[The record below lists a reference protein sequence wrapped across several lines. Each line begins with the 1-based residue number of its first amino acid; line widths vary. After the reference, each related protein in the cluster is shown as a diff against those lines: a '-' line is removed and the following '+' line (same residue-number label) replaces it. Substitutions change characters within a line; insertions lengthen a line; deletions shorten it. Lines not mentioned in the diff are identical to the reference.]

1 MELLVCLLFGLVIGS
16 FLNVCIARIPL
27 EESIVLPGSHCPKC
41 QKPIAAYDNI
51 PVLSYLILGGRC
63 RGCKASIS
71 ARYPGVEL
79 LTGVVSVLLFFKF
92 GLSVEWGIYL
102 AFSAALIT
110 LAFIDLD
117 HRILPFVIT
126 INGIWIGIA
135 VNVVLARPSS
145 FISSLL
151 NYFGYAV
158 LQPRWIALLASL
170 AGAIVCAGFLWLVAE
185 VVSRVLGVEAMG
197 FGDVV
202 IMGMIGAFLGM
213 PLTLLTILFASVLG
227 SIVGGV
233 LMLFGGKG
241 RRYEW
246 PFGTFLAFAG
256 IAALLYGDSLIDW
269 YMRYMF
275 PAV

>member
-1 MELLVCLLFGLVIGS
+1 MELLVCLLLGLVIGS

-41 QKPIAAYDNI
+41 QKPIAAYDNV
-51 PVLSYLILGGRC
+51 PVLSYLVLGGRC
-63 RGCKASIS
+63 RNCKASIS
-71 ARYPGVEL
+71 ARYPAVEL
-79 LTGVVSVLLFFKF
+79 LTGAVSVLLYFKF
-92 GLSVEWGIYL
+92 GLSVEWGIFL
-102 AFSAALIT
+102 VFSAALIT

-126 INGIWIGIA
+126 VNGIWLGIV
-135 VNVVLARPSS
+135 VNVSLARPSS

-151 NYFGYAV
+151 NYFGFAGV
-158 LQPRWIALLASL
+158 QPRWIALLASL
-170 AGAIVCAGFLWLVAE
+170 AGALVCAGFLWLVAE

-202 IMGMIGAFLGM
+202 IMAMIGAFLGM
-213 PLTLLTILFASVLG
+213 PLTLLTILLASVLG
-227 SIVGGV
+227 SLVGGV
-233 LMLFGGKG
+233 LMIFGGKE
-241 RRYEW
+241 RSYEW

-256 IAALLYGDSLIDW
+256 IAALLYGDSLIQW

-275 PAV
+275 PAS